1 MSGAGDLSAAQ
12 RAVSL
17 IITGGVIVT
26 MDDERRVLTPGAIAI
41 AEDGIVAV
49 GSPDSVQKEYIAD
62 DTIEASGKIVL
73 PGLINTHTHAP
84 MVMYRGLADDLALMD
99 WLDHYILPAEAKTV
113 TPEFVRVGTKLALL
127 EMIRS
132 GTTTYADMY

>member
-1 MSGAGDLSAAQ
+1 MSGAEYLSAAQ

-49 GSPDSVQKEYIAD
+49 GSPDSVQTVSYTHLTLP
-62 DTIEASGKIVL
+62 TI
-73 PGLINTHTHAP
+73 
-84 MVMYRGLADDLALMD
+84 
-99 WLDHYILPAEAKTV
+99 
-113 TPEFVRVGTKLALL
+113 LL
-127 EMIRS
+127 V
-132 GTTTYADMY
+132 

>member
-1 MSGAGDLSAAQ
+1 MSGAEYLSAAQ

-49 GSPDSVQKEYIAD
+49 GSPDSVQKEYIC
-62 DTIEASGKIVL
+62 
-73 PGLINTHTHAP
+73 
-84 MVMYRGLADDLALMD
+84 
-99 WLDHYILPAEAKTV
+99 
-113 TPEFVRVGTKLALL
+113 LL
-127 EMIRS
+127 YTSPSPR
-132 GTTTYADMY
+132 D